1 MLFVLFALT
10 LLVSALLQ
18 FWMEPMFAKMILPM
32 LGGAPSVW
40 NTCVVFYQALLLA
53 GYIYAHMITTWLGV
67 RWQTI
72 FHVGVLLLVFITLP
86 ISAAKGWT
94 PPVSSNPSLWLFL
107 LLVVSVGLPFFVIS
121 ATAPLLQKW
130 FTFTAHPSAKDP
142 YFLYSASNLG
152 SMIGLLGYPLI
163 IEAYLP
169 LPSQA
174 KAWSVSYFLLAGM
187 ISACAIIALKSSRI
201 GITHLNSEITDAS
214 PRPRVTQRIRWVL
227 LAFVPSSLL
236 LGVTNYITTDIA
248 QVPLLWII
256 PLALYLITF
265 ILVFAPKPVL
275 SHKLMVRVQPF
286 LLIPLGVLFYWGFTN
301 IVAWPF
307 IPFHLLAFFVTAT
320 VCHGEIAY
328 SRPSTQYLTEFYLWI
343 SAGGV
348 LGGLFN
354 TLVAPLAFNTLAEY
368 PLMIVLACLL
378 RPFLDSER
386 SKPYERWLDIALPL
400 AMVIIF
406 GMSKIGLKH
415 FLPLEDTYAT
425 IQLTLIILISCL
437 MGALC
442 YSYRSR
448 PIRFG
453 LGIGAFMLVGFLWTG
468 ERDQVLYRERNFF
481 GIHKV
486 LYDDSEG
493 GFNLLFHGTTLHG
506 AQSLN
511 PARRS
516 EPLTYYHRTGPL
528 GQVFSLLLKNPSN
541 ARIASIGLGVGTIA
555 CYATPGQQ
563 WTFYEIDPAVERIA
577 RDPRYFTFL
586 NNCLGK
592 VAVVLGDARVS
603 LEKAP
608 DFYYNLIVLDA
619 FSSDAIPMHLITR
632 ESVKLYLT
640 KLAGDGILA
649 FHISNRYLNLRAVLA
664 NLARD
669 ANLIC
674 VVRDDMELSEAEKK
688 AKKAPSTWIVMARP
702 TFDLTKLAND
712 ERWKSLSG
720 IVKARLWTDDF
731 SNILS
736 VFIWTPSKIRIK

>member
-1 MLFVLFALT
+1 
-10 LLVSALLQ
+10 
-18 FWMEPMFAKMILPM
+18 MFAKMILPM

-53 GYIYAHMITTWLGV
+53 GYIYAHMITRWLGV
-67 RWQTI
+67 RSQTI

-107 LLVVSVGLPFFVIS
+107 LLMVSVGLPFFTIS

-130 FTFTAHPSAKDP
+130 FTSTTHPSAKDP

-174 KAWSVSYFLLAGM
+174 KAWSLFYLFLAGM
-187 ISACAIIALKSSRI
+187 ISGCAVMAFRSSRTKTEGLDSKTI
-201 GITHLNSEITDAS
+201 AGSKSTFSVAHCPAGLEAS
-214 PRPRVTQRIRWVL
+214 QRIRWVL

-265 ILVFAPKPVL
+265 ILVFAPKPVI
-275 SHKLMVRVQPF
+275 SHNLMVRVQPF
-286 LLIPLGVLFYWGFTN
+286 LLIPLGILFYWGFTK

-307 IPFHLLAFFVTAT
+307 IPFHLLAFFVTAM

-343 SAGGV
+343 SVGGV

-354 TLVAPLAFNTLAEY
+354 TLLAPLAFNTLAEY
-368 PLMIVLACLL
+368 PLGIVLACLL
-378 RPFLDSER
+378 RPLLNSDK
-386 SKPYERWLDIALPL
+386 SKPYERWLDIGLPL
-400 AMVIIF
+400 ATAILF
-406 GMSKIGLKH
+406 GMSKLGLKLFH
-415 FLPLEDTYAT
+415 PLEDTYAT
-425 IQLTLIILISCL
+425 LQLIVIILISCL
-437 MGALC
+437 MGTLC

-453 LGIGAFMLVGFLWTG
+453 LGVGAIILVGFLWTG
-468 ERDQVLYRERNFF
+468 ERDRVLYRERNFF

-486 LYDDSEG
+486 LYDDSGG
-493 GFNLLFHGTTLHG
+493 GFHLLFHGTTLHG

-516 EPLTYYHRTGPL
+516 EPLMYYHRTGPL
-528 GQVFSLLLKNPSN
+528 GQLFSLFPKNPSN
-541 ARIASIGLGVGTIA
+541 MRIAGIGLGVGTVA

-586 NNCLGK
+586 NNCPGK
-592 VAVVLGDARVS
+592 AVVVLGDARLS

-608 DFYYNLIVLDA
+608 GLYYDLIVLDA
-619 FSSDAIPMHLITR
+619 FSSDAIPIHLITR
-632 ESVKLYLT
+632 EAIKLYLT
-640 KLAGDGILA
+640 KLADDGILA

-674 VVRDDMELSEAEKK
+674 FVRDDMELSEAEKK
-688 AKKAPSTWIVMARP
+688 AKKAPSTWLVMARP
-702 TFDLTKLAND
+702 TFDLAKLTND
-712 ERWKSLSG
+712 GRWKSLPG
-720 IVKARLWTDDF
+720 IAKARLWTDDF
-731 SNILS
+731 SNILT